1 MILQLV
7 YAHCYSEMLNS
18 FFYSPTIIFGT
29 VLRYHGTR
37 NKVAP
42 INWLLRFDEKKN
54 DISISAAEIKNKLI
68 KREVFEWVNKSLNE
82 IETERLRV

>member
-1 MILQLV
+1 M
-7 YAHCYSEMLNS
+7 
-18 FFYSPTIIFGT
+18 
-29 VLRYHGTR
+29 LRYHGTR

-42 INWLLRFDEKKN
+42 INLLLRFDEKKN
-54 DISISAAEIKNKLI
+54 DISISAAETKNKLI

>member
-1 MILQLV
+1 M
-7 YAHCYSEMLNS
+7 
-18 FFYSPTIIFGT
+18 
-29 VLRYHGTR
+29 LRYHGTR

-42 INWLLRFDEKKN
+42 INMLLRFDEKKN